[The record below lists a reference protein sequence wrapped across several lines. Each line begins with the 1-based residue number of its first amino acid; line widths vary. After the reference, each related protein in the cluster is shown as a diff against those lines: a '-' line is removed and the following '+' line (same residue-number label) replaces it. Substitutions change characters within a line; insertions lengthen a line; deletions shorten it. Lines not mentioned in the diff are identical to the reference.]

1 MPADADE
8 SQERKVLMQTSQ
20 QHSDMLQS
28 GVRNWNKWRE
38 ENTAI
43 TPYLKG
49 AGLSE
54 ADLSGA
60 DLTQANLSR
69 ANLSRADLSGADL
82 HGADLSGADLHGANL
97 SGANCVGATL
107 PKADLSGANLVS
119 AYLEGADLGGARLMG
134 ADLGGAKLMG
144 ADMTGADL
152 REATLHGADLSETN
166 LTRANLTGADLTRAL
181 LIKTDLSGAT
191 LTHCNI
197 YGISAWDVKLDDA
210 KQNELIITQHN
221 RPIIT
226 VDNIKIAQFIYLL
239 LNSKEI
245 RDAIDTI
252 SRTVVLIL
260 GRFNEERKPVLDAL
274 RKKLRENDY
283 VPVLFDFEKPK
294 TPHCI
299 EAVSILARLARFVI
313 ADVTD
318 AKIVLEEVLHIVR
331 TIDVPV
337 APLLLEGGG
346 REPVTLSSLRK
357 GHVSLM
363 KTFVYGSPEHLI
375 PVIKKAI
382 FDPAEAKAKEL
393 QRRN

>member
-1 MPADADE
+1 
-8 SQERKVLMQTSQ
+8 
-20 QHSDMLQS
+20 
-28 GVRNWNKWRE
+28 
-38 ENTAI
+38 
-43 TPYLKG
+43 
-49 AGLSE
+49 
-54 ADLSGA
+54 
-60 DLTQANLSR
+60 
-69 ANLSRADLSGADL
+69 
-82 HGADLSGADLHGANL
+82 
-97 SGANCVGATL
+97 VGATL
-107 PKADLSGANLVS
+107 PKADLSGANLSGAYFEGADLGGADLSGANLERAILWKANLKRAKLVEADFRMAELTQADLAQADLS
-119 AYLEGADLGGARLMG
+119 GAHLEKVTLLKATLRKANLSGANLSGAILPGADMTGADLSRANLVRTYLEGADLGGARLMG

-197 YGISAWDVKLDDA
+197 YGISAWDVKLDNA
-210 KQNELIITQHN
+210 NQNELVITQHN

-245 RDAIDTI
+245 REAIATI

-260 GRFNEERKPVLDAL
+260 GRFNEERKPILDAL

-299 EAVSILARLARFVI
+299 ETVSILARLARFVI

-337 APLLLEGGG
+337 APLLLGGG
-346 REPVTLSSLRK
+346 GKEPVTLSSLRK

-393 QRRN
+393 QGRN